1 MQKTGPIENEGEKY
15 QFMINFSYDLSAN
28 KLIPGILSTYYVKK
42 SSLFFIEINDS
53 MDDLLIIKSIVDGY
67 NIDLCATFSGQ

>member
-1 MQKTGPIENEGEKY
+1 
-15 QFMINFSYDLSAN
+15 MINFSYDLSAN